1 MLVPQ
6 ITGGVAPPLPV
17 TVKVSVRQLVARF
30 AGCPILSA
38 FAPALAVA
46 PRRL

>member
-17 TVKVSVRQLVARF
+17 TVKVSVKQFVARF
-30 AGCPILSA
+30 AGWPILSA
-38 FAPALAVA
+38 FAPTLAEA